1 MLVSLVTAAGDLPD
15 EADLVQTLRDAHPE
29 LVGIAHA
36 VNEGR
41 AELSSGLE
49 ARTLW
54 GRPFLYEKLA
64 GLTLKISLDAF
75 FQTNTLMAHAL
86 YELVADEVFA
96 PLEPEAPGEPQGGAS
111 GPVIW
116 DLYSGVGSIGLSLAR
131 RAAGL
136 LGIEA
141 APAAVADARENAR
154 LNDIQ
159 NAYFL
164 EGDARRVLRE
174 VAQGVRTLPEGL
186 ERPDVVVVDP
196 PRAGL
201 HQRVVARI
209 GESGAAR
216 IVYVSC
222 NPSTMAPNVAQFQ
235 ELGYRLLRVTPVDM
249 FPHTPHVECVGLL
262 SRVAP

>member
-1 MLVSLVTAAGDLPD
+1 M
-15 EADLVQTLRDAHPE
+15 
-29 LVGIAHA
+29 
-36 VNEGR
+36 
-41 AELSSGLE
+41 
-49 ARTLW
+49 
-54 GRPFLYEKLA
+54 
-64 GLTLKISLDAF
+64 
-75 FQTNTLMAHAL
+75 
-86 YELVADEVFA
+86 
-96 PLEPEAPGEPQGGAS
+96 
-111 GPVIW
+111 IW

-154 LNDIQ
+154 LNGIE
-159 NAYFL
+159 NAHFL
-164 EGDARRVLRE
+164 EGDVRRVLRE
-174 VAQGVRTLPEGL
+174 VAQGVRSLPEGL

-235 ELGYRLLRVTPVDM
+235 EHGYRLLRVTPVDM
-249 FPHTPHVECVGLL
+249 FPHTPHVECCRPAVTRGTV
-262 SRVAP
+262 RAPPR